1 MSETETDGVSRAHC
15 LPQSERSL
23 FCPHAVYIVVTEE
36 EVNRD
41 KRDARGEGR
50 EGEREGKSRGWGGEL
65 ISEKFKWS
73 DEKKL
78 EGRAGRDKTGFRVG
92 EKEKEG
98 ERSVTLKH
106 RGERWKYHPKP

>member
-1 MSETETDGVSRAHC
+1 MSETETDGVSCAHC

-23 FCPHAVYIVVTEE
+23 FCPHAVYIVVMEE

-41 KRDARGEGR
+41 KRER
-50 EGEREGKSRGWGGEL
+50 EREREGKSRGRGREL

>member
-50 EGEREGKSRGWGGEL
+50 EGGRERR
-65 ISEKFKWS
+65 EK
-73 DEKKL
+73 
-78 EGRAGRDKTGFRVG
+78 
-92 EKEKEG
+92 
-98 ERSVTLKH
+98 
-106 RGERWKYHPKP
+106 